1 MSNLNIA
8 IVDDHQLFAD
18 AIKNIL
24 PLYGNQGEIN
34 TFSNGDKLMTFLES
48 NTIDVALLDLGIKEG
63 MNGFETLKQLKQHK
77 PHVKVIIISM
87 HTQQEYIDRVRV
99 LGGNAYLP
107 KDCGA
112 EQLMKAINWSV
123 DDKPFYTTI
132 NGVSSNPFNDLS
144 KTEYKVALELL
155 NGKSNQEIA
164 EIFFR
169 SVDTINSH
177 RKNIYK
183 KLDVANVVEFVK
195 LGIKFGLIQDTEL

>member
-18 AIKNIL
+18 AIKNVL

-34 TFSNGDKLMTFLES
+34 TFPNGDKLMTFLET
-48 NTIDVALLDLGIKEG
+48 NDIDVALLDIGIKEG
-63 MNGFETLKQLKQHK
+63 MNGFETLKELKRRK
-77 PHVKVIIISM
+77 PHVKTVIISM
-87 HTQQEYIDRVRV
+87 HTQQEYINRVEA

-112 EQLMKAINWSV
+112 EQLKKAINWVV
-123 DDKPFYTTI
+123 DDKPFYTTL
-132 NGVSSNPFNDLS
+132 NGVDSNPFNVLS
-144 KTEYKVALELL
+144 KTEYKVALQLL